1 MTDTTGT
8 GAGAARPEPW
18 TEYRQ
23 MRDNDRAREE
33 RGGPTREHTQADDYY
48 RSKIGDPDRMR
59 SIGAD
64 QEDRNT
70 STTVGDMRAALEERM
85 DRRIATLREA
95 GVSPDAIYVQAR
107 HELTAH
113 LATQTRQDLAA
124 AELLSHQGVS
134 SETLTAHMRATIDA
148 GDAVAAGLH
157 AKVYPQ
163 QEAEVQP
170 EREDPRL
177 ARMTEMREQ
186 GIPDSVIA
194 TQMRAELMQGSSAAA
209 QPAQQGIATPESQG
223 RLARFTARVTGR
235 GAGQE
240 AESR

>member
-1 MTDTTGT
+1 MTDTNGT

-23 MRDNDRAREE
+23 MRDNDRAREA
-33 RGGPTREHTQADDYY
+33 RGGPTLEDRQADGYY
-48 RSKIGDPDRMR
+48 RSKIGDPDRMP

-70 STTVGDMRAALEERM
+70 STTIGDMRAALEERM
-85 DRRIATLREA
+85 DRRIAMLREA

-113 LATQTRQDLAA
+113 LATQTRQDLTA
-124 AELLSHQGVS
+124 AEQLSHQGVS

-157 AKVYPQ
+157 DKVFSAP
-163 QEAEVQP
+163 EAA
-170 EREDPRL
+170 DPRL
-177 ARMTEMREQ
+177 ERAAALREQ
-186 GIPDSVIA
+186 GIPEAVIA
-194 TQMRAELMQGSSAAA
+194 SQMRAGLARGPAPQTHAAHA
-209 QPAQQGIATPESQG
+209 TTPTSQPQQTRRA
-223 RLARFTARVTGR
+223 RLAAHVTGR
-235 GAGQE
+235 GIGHEGA
-240 AESR
+240 SR